1 LELGRLSFL
10 GLVAG
15 RPVDE
20 LAPSGIRLAL
30 LTEFFVTAYDATLVE
45 RPRVL
50 AGHSLQG
57 IIEETFAVSGT
68 PAYGALT
75 RR

>member
-1 LELGRLSFL
+1 VAPLVRALRLSAHDAAEECF
-10 GLVAG
+10 
-15 RPVDE
+15 
-20 LAPSGIRLAL
+20 I
-30 LTEFFVTAYDATLVE
+30 TAYDATLVE

-50 AGHSLQG
+50 AGHGLQG

>member
-1 LELGRLSFL
+1 VSAHDAAEECF
-10 GLVAG
+10 
-15 RPVDE
+15 
-20 LAPSGIRLAL
+20 I
-30 LTEFFVTAYDATLVE
+30 TAYDATLVE

-50 AGHSLQG
+50 AGHGLQG